1 MRLFDRLGGLVQLG
15 LSLALGTLL
24 WRATAWPKLGVVVAA
39 GIGGM
44 VGTWVLAVCLSAAL
58 DRPPGGG

>member
-24 WRATAWPKLGVVVAA
+24 WRATAWPRLAVIAAA
-39 GIGGM
+39 GVGGM
-44 VGTWVLAVCLSAAL
+44 LATWVLAVCLSAAL
-58 DRPPGGG
+58 DGRD